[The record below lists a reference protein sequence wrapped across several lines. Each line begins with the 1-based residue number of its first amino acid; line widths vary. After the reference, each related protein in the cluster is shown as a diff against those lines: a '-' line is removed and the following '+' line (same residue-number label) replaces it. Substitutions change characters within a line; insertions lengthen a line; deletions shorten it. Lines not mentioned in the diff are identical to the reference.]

1 MSPLR
6 TIKNMFGPDI
16 PEDRVVGIGLGAP
29 SMEELSLFHSQL
41 DDEFTL
47 SAKLRQQTEILG
59 SLLAWLITRA
69 GGQKM
74 AITKPALQR
83 IMRRFSLAVSV
94 DAERENLYLG
104 AVQVK
109 GGEDETDS
117 SVGLCPSEECRSEAE

>member
-29 SMEELSLFHSQL
+29 SMEELALFHSQL

-59 SLLAWLITRA
+59 SILAWLLAQA
-69 GGQKM
+69 GGEVLT
-74 AITKPALQR
+74 ITGPTLQR
-83 IMRRFSLAVSV
+83 ITRQFSLNVSV
-94 DAERENLYLG
+94 DAERDNLYLR
-104 AVQVK
+104 VVRVK
-109 GGEDETDS
+109 GGEDEADS
-117 SVGLCPSEECRSEAE
+117 DIGLGASEECSNEAE